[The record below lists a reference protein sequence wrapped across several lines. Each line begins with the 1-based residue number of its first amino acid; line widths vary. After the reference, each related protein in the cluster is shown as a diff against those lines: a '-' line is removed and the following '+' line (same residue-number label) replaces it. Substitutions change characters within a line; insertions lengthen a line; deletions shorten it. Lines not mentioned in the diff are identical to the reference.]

1 MKKLLAALFC
11 LMPMAAIAAPAHFDW
26 FDYRGDDATA
36 RAPLAPGQY
45 RNPILAGFYPDPSVV
60 RVGADYYLINST
72 FAWFP
77 GIPIF
82 HSRDLVHWTQIGNAI
97 DRPGMLNFD
106 KLRLSGGVFA
116 PDITYHDGT
125 FYIVNTCVDCGGN
138 YIITARD
145 PAGPWSDPVWIKDVG
160 GIDPSLFIDTDG
172 SARLVNNDAPEGKPL
187 YDGHRAI
194 WIRKFD
200 LATLKT
206 VGPAHVIVNG
216 GVDIS
221 QKPIWAEGPHILR
234 HDGRYYL
241 ITAEGGTAFNHSE
254 VAYVADR
261 ADGPYTPYP
270 RPILTQRDLP
280 ERSNPVTSTGHAS
293 LVETQNGEWWAVF
306 LGTRPYA
313 GDAYNTGRET
323 FLLPVHWDSGWPI
336 ILPPAT
342 PVLYTRPVPK
352 LPPTA
357 ASAIPTT
364 GNFDLHEDFR
374 APALPLYWMTPRI
387 PADNWRDT
395 GWYRVGQGLDLV
407 PRAAR
412 IGDIAQPSFIA
423 RRQQNLVMTATTRLR
438 FDTAHPGDK
447 AGLAAYQNEAH
458 YYFIGIVNDG
468 GKRQVRVERRA
479 GPGDSADGVVLA
491 STPLADDGPVD
502 LRISAQ
508 GARYD
513 FAYAVDGAWHTLL
526 PDADGTILSTEKAG
540 GFVGTLIGLYAHS
553 DAAR

>member
-1 MKKLLAALFC
+1 MKKLLAVLFC
-11 LMPMAAIAAPAHFDW
+11 LMPAVASAGPAHFDW
-26 FDYRGDDATA
+26 FDYRGDDTLA
-36 RAPLAPGQY
+36 RAPLPAGQY
-45 RNPILAGFYPDPSVV
+45 RNPILAGFYPDPSIV

-116 PDITYHDGT
+116 PDISYHDGT
-125 FYIVNTCVDCGGN
+125 FYIVNTCVDCGGT
-138 YIITARD
+138 YIITAHD
-145 PAGPWSDPVWIKDVG
+145 PKGPWSDPVWIKGVG
-160 GIDPSLFIDTDG
+160 GIDPSLFIDADG
-172 SARLVNNDAPEGKPL
+172 GAWMVNNDAPVGKPL
-187 YDGHRAI
+187 YEGHRAI

-206 VGPAHVIVNG
+206 AGPAHVIVNG
-216 GVDIS
+216 GTDIS
-221 QKPIWAEGPHILR
+221 KKPIWAEGPHILR

-261 ADGPYTPYP
+261 VDGPYTSYP
-270 RPILTQRDLP
+270 DPILTQRDLP
-280 ERSNPVTSTGHAS
+280 ARPDPVTSTGHAA
-293 LVETQNGEWWAVF
+293 LVETQKGDWWAVF

-323 FLLPVHWDSGWPI
+323 FLLPVHWDHGWPI

-342 PVLYTRPVPK
+342 PVPYVAQ
-352 LPPTA
+352 LPDLPAGA
-357 ASAIPTT
+357 APPIPTT
-364 GNFDLHEDFR
+364 GNFDLREDFK
-374 APALPLYWMTPRI
+374 APALAPYWMTPRV
-387 PADNWRDT
+387 PTASWNAT
-395 GWYRVGQGLDLV
+395 GWYQVGQGLDLV
-407 PRAAR
+407 PRPAR
-412 IGDIAQPSFIA
+412 LGDVAQPSFIA
-423 RRQQNLVMTATTRLR
+423 RRQQNLTMTATTRLH
-438 FDTAHPGDK
+438 FDADHPGDK

-458 YYFIGIVNDG
+458 YYFIGVVNDG
-468 GKRQVRVERRA
+468 GKRLVRLERRA
-479 GPGDSADGVVLA
+479 APGDSVDGVVLA
-491 STPLADDGPVD
+491 SALLAGDGPID
-502 LRISAQ
+502 LRISAD
-508 GARYD
+508 GAHYG
-513 FAYAVDGAWHTLL
+513 FAYAVNGVWHTLL

-553 DAAR
+553 GPGT